1 MTIFDPINRVV
12 ILKNFTMIDLSTT
25 FMGLPLRNPI
35 IAGSSGL
42 MNNLEYLKQLDSAGI
57 GAVVLKSIFEEQ
69 ISIESEHFLESD
81 SRKVQ
86 EWKAILQEI
95 EQQRGYY
102 YDEALTYIRQFA
114 KEHTLDRY
122 LTLISEA
129 KKRLSVPVIASIHC
143 VSQYHWS
150 YFAKRIEEAGADAL
164 ELNVYV
170 LPSDAGR
177 TGSENEQVYFDV
189 VEQVKNRIS
198 IPVSLKI
205 GYYFSS
211 LVQIVT
217 KLSQT
222 GISALTLFN
231 RPYHPDIDIEQLKLS
246 SKYIFSNEDEYIE
259 TLRWVAILSGRVQCD
274 IAASTG
280 IHDYTAVAKQLL
292 AGASAVQIASALY
305 AGGPKIVHPLLKDLE
320 EWMRRHDFRTIDRFK
335 GLLSQDK
342 MENPAAFERVQFMK
356 YYSKVEEG

>member
-1 MTIFDPINRVV
+1 
-12 ILKNFTMIDLSTT
+12 MIDLSIS

-42 MNNLEYLKQLDSAGI
+42 MNNLDYLKSLDNAGV

-69 ISIESEHFLESD
+69 IRIETEHFLDSD
-81 SRKVQ
+81 NSKAQ
-86 EWKAILQEI
+86 EWKSILKEI
-95 EQQRGYY
+95 EERGDYY

-122 LTLISEA
+122 LKLISDA
-129 KKRLSVPVIASIHC
+129 KKQLSVPVIASIHC

-170 LPSDAGR
+170 LPSDINR
-177 TGSENEQVYFDV
+177 TSEENENVYFDI
-189 VEQVKNRIS
+189 VEQVLKGIS

-211 LVQIVT
+211 LVQTVA

-231 RPYHPDIDIEQLKLS
+231 RPYHPDIDINQLKLS
-246 SKYIFSNEDEYIE
+246 SSHIYSNAEEYIQV
-259 TLRWVAILSGRVQCD
+259 LRWVAILSGRISCE

-280 IHDYTAVAKQLL
+280 IHDYPAVVKQLL

-305 AGGPKIVHPLLKDLE
+305 AEGPQVIDKLLNGLKD
-320 EWMRRHDFRTIDRFK
+320 WMQQHDFQTINQFK
-335 GLLSQDK
+335 GMFRQDK
-342 MENPAAFERVQFMK
+342 IENPAAFERVQFMK
-356 YYSKVEEG
+356 LYSKVMEG

>member
-1 MTIFDPINRVV
+1 MLQNIFI
-12 ILKNFTMIDLSTT
+12 TMNDFSTT

-42 MNNLEYLKQLDSAGI
+42 MNNLDYLKQLDNAGV

-69 ISIESEHFLESD
+69 IRIESEHFLDSD
-81 SRKVQ
+81 NSKAK
-86 EWKAILQEI
+86 EWKSILQGI
-95 EQQRGYY
+95 EQQGDYY
-102 YDEALTYIRQFA
+102 YDEAMTYINQFA

-122 LTLISEA
+122 LSFISEA
-129 KKRLSVPVIASIHC
+129 KKCLSVPVIASIHC

-150 YFAKRIEEAGADAL
+150 YFAKLIEEAGADAL

-177 TGSENEQVYFDV
+177 TSAENEQVYFDV
-189 VEQVKNRIS
+189 IEQVMKGIS

-211 LVQIVT
+211 LVQTVT

-246 SKYIFSNEDEYIE
+246 SNHIYSSPDEYIQ

-280 IHDYTAVAKQLL
+280 IHDYTSVVKQLL
-292 AGASAVQIASALY
+292 AGASAIQIASALY
-305 AGGPKIVHPLLKDLE
+305 AGGPQAIGQLLSGMG
-320 EWMRRHDFRTIDRFK
+320 EWMQRHNFQTIKQFK
-335 GLLSQDK
+335 GMFSQDK
-342 MENPAAFERVQFMK
+342 IENPAALERVQFMK
-356 YYSKVEEG
+356 YFSKI

>member
-1 MTIFDPINRVV
+1 
-12 ILKNFTMIDLSTT
+12 MIDLSTT
-25 FMGLPLRNPI
+25 FMGLHLRNPI

-42 MNNLEYLKQLDSAGI
+42 MNNSDYLKQLDNAGI

-69 ISIESEHFLESD
+69 IRVESEHFLDSD
-81 SRKVQ
+81 SEKAK
-86 EWKAILQEI
+86 EWKAVLQGI
-95 EQQRGYY
+95 EQQGDYQ

-129 KKRLSVPVIASIHC
+129 KKRLSVPVIASIHS

-170 LPSDAGR
+170 LPSDIDR
-177 TGSENEQVYFDV
+177 TGQENEQVYFDV
-189 VEQVKNRIS
+189 VEQVKKRIS
-198 IPVSLKI
+198 IPVALKI

-211 LVQIVT
+211 LVQTVT

-246 SKYIFSNEDEYIE
+246 TNYLFSNEDEYIQ

-280 IHDYTAVAKQLL
+280 IHDYKAVVKQLL

-305 AGGPKIVHPLLKDLE
+305 VQRIQVVHQMLKDLE
-320 EWMRRHDFRTIDRFK
+320 EWMRRHDFQTIAQFK
-335 GLLSQDK
+335 GLFSQNK
-342 MENPAAFERVQFMK
+342 IENPAAFERVQFMR
-356 YYSKVEEG
+356 YFSKVGEE

>member
-1 MTIFDPINRVV
+1 MVDF
-12 ILKNFTMIDLSTT
+12 STT

-42 MNNLEYLKQLDSAGI
+42 MNNMDYLKRLDDAGI

-69 ISIESEHFLESD
+69 IRVESDHFLKSD
-81 SRKVQ
+81 NSKAK
-86 EWKAILQEI
+86 EWNTILQEI
-95 EQQRGYY
+95 EQQNDYY
-102 YDEALTYIRQFA
+102 YDEALTYINQFA

-122 LTLISEA
+122 LSFITDA
-129 KKRLSVPVIASIHC
+129 KKQLSVPVIASIHS

-150 YFAKRIEEAGADAL
+150 YFAKLIEEAGADAL
-164 ELNVYV
+164 ELNVFV
-170 LPSDAGR
+170 LPSDVDR
-177 TGSENEQVYFDV
+177 TSAENEQVYFDI
-189 VEQVKNRIS
+189 VEQVMKVVS

-211 LVQIVT
+211 LVQTVN

-246 SKYIFSNEDEYIE
+246 AGHIYSNPEEYIQ
-259 TLRWVAILSGRVQCD
+259 TLRWVAILSGRLQCE

-280 IHDYTAVAKQLL
+280 IHEYKAVVKQLL
-292 AGASAVQIASALY
+292 AGASVVQIASALY
-305 AGGPKIVHPLLKDLE
+305 TEGPQVIGQLLEGLGT
-320 EWMRRHDFRTIDRFK
+320 WMQRRDFQIIKQFK
-335 GLLSQDK
+335 GIFSQDK
-342 MENPAAFERVQFMK
+342 IENPAAFERVQFMK
-356 YYSKVEEG
+356 LFSKV

>member
-1 MTIFDPINRVV
+1 MIN
-12 ILKNFTMIDLSTT
+12 LSTT

-42 MNNLEYLKQLDSAGI
+42 MNNLDYLKQLDDAGI

-69 ISIESEHFLESD
+69 IRVESEHFLDSD
-81 SRKVQ
+81 SDKVK
-86 EWKAILQEI
+86 EWKAILHEI
-95 EQQRGYY
+95 EQQRDYF

-129 KKRLSVPVIASIHC
+129 KKHLSVPVIASIHC

-177 TGSENEQVYFDV
+177 TGVENEQVYFDV

-211 LVQIVT
+211 LVQTVT

-231 RPYHPDIDIEQLKLS
+231 RPYHPDINIEQLKLS
-246 SKYIFSNEDEYIE
+246 TNYIYSSADEYIE

-280 IHDYTAVAKQLL
+280 IHDYEAVVKQLL
-292 AGASAVQIASALY
+292 AGASAVQIASAFY
-305 AGGPKIVHPLLKDLE
+305 TGGTKLVHQLLKELE
-320 EWMRRHDFRTIDRFK
+320 GWMQRHDFQTIAQFK
-335 GLLSQDK
+335 GLFSQDK
-342 MENPAAFERVQFMK
+342 IENPAAFERVQFMK
-356 YYSKVEEG
+356 HYSKVEEG

>member
-1 MTIFDPINRVV
+1 
-12 ILKNFTMIDLSTT
+12 MIDLSTT

-42 MNNLEYLKQLDSAGI
+42 MNNLDYLKQLDNAGI

-69 ISIESEHFLESD
+69 IRVESEHFLESD
-81 SRKVQ
+81 NEKAK
-86 EWKAILQEI
+86 EWKAILQGI
-95 EQQRGYY
+95 EQQGDYH
-102 YDEALTYIRQFA
+102 YDEAMTYIRQFA

-129 KKRLSVPVIASIHC
+129 KKRLSVPIIASIHS

-170 LPSDAGR
+170 LPSDIDR
-177 TGSENEQVYFDV
+177 TGQENEQVYFDV
-189 VEQVKNRIS
+189 IEQVKKRIS
-198 IPVSLKI
+198 IPVALKI

-211 LVQIVT
+211 LVQTVT

-246 SKYIFSNEDEYIE
+246 SNYIFSNEDEYME

-274 IAASTG
+274 IVASTG
-280 IHDYTAVAKQLL
+280 IHNYKAVVKQLL

-305 AGGPKIVHPLLKDLE
+305 VQRIQVVHQMLKDLE
-320 EWMRRHDFRTIDRFK
+320 EWMRRHDFQTIGQFK
-335 GLLSQDK
+335 GLFSQDK
-342 MENPAAFERVQFMK
+342 IENPAALERVQFMK
-356 YYSKVEEG
+356 YFSKVGEE

>member
-1 MTIFDPINRVV
+1 MKDF
-12 ILKNFTMIDLSTT
+12 STT
-25 FMGLPLRNPI
+25 FMGLSLRNPI

-42 MNNLEYLKQLDSAGI
+42 MNNLDYLKQLDNSGV

-69 ISIESEHFLESD
+69 IRIESEHFLDSD
-81 SRKVQ
+81 SAKAK
-86 EWKAILQEI
+86 EWKSILLDI
-95 EQQRGYY
+95 EQQNDYY

-129 KKRLSVPVIASIHC
+129 KKSLSVPVIASINC

-170 LPSDAGR
+170 LPSDIGR
-177 TGSENEQVYFDV
+177 SSAENEQVYFDI
-189 VEQVKNRIS
+189 VEQVMKGIS

-211 LVQIVT
+211 LVQTVT

-246 SKYIFSNEDEYIE
+246 SNHIYSNPDEYIQ

-280 IHDYTAVAKQLL
+280 IHDYTSVVKQLL

-305 AGGPKIVHPLLKDLE
+305 AGGPEAISQLLNGTG
-320 EWMRRHDFRTIDRFK
+320 EWMQRHNFQTIDQFK
-335 GLLSQDK
+335 GMFRQDK
-342 MENPAAFERVQFMK
+342 IENPAALERVQFMRFF
-356 YYSKVEEG
+356 SKI

>member
-1 MTIFDPINRVV
+1 MKDF
-12 ILKNFTMIDLSTT
+12 STT
-25 FMGLPLRNPI
+25 FMGLSLRNPI

-42 MNNLEYLKQLDSAGI
+42 MNNLDYLKQLDNAGV

-69 ISIESEHFLESD
+69 IRIESENFLDSD
-81 SRKVQ
+81 SSKVK
-86 EWKAILQEI
+86 EWKSILQGI
-95 EQQRGYY
+95 EQQNDYY

-129 KKRLSVPVIASIHC
+129 KKSLSVPVIASIHS

-150 YFAKRIEEAGADAL
+150 YFAKRIEDAGADAL

-170 LPSDAGR
+170 LPSDVGR
-177 TGSENEQVYFDV
+177 TSAENEQVYFDI
-189 VEQVKNRIS
+189 VEQVMKGIS

-211 LVQIVT
+211 LVQTVT

-231 RPYHPDIDIEQLKLS
+231 RPYHPDIDIEQLKMS
-246 SKYIFSNEDEYIE
+246 SNHIYSAPEEYIQ

-280 IHDYTAVAKQLL
+280 IHDYTSVVKQLL

-305 AGGPKIVHPLLKDLE
+305 AHGPQVIGQLLSGME
-320 EWMRRHDFRTIDRFK
+320 EWMQRHNFQTIKQFK
-335 GLLSQDK
+335 GIFSQDK
-342 MENPAAFERVQFMK
+342 VENPAAFERVQFMRF
-356 YYSKVEEG
+356 YSKI

>member
-1 MTIFDPINRVV
+1 MKDF
-12 ILKNFTMIDLSTT
+12 STT
-25 FMGLPLRNPI
+25 FMGLSLRNPI

-42 MNNLEYLKQLDSAGI
+42 MNNLDYLKQLDNSGV

-69 ISIESEHFLESD
+69 IRIESEHFLDSD
-81 SRKVQ
+81 SAKAK
-86 EWKAILQEI
+86 EWKSILLDI
-95 EQQRGYY
+95 EQQNDYY

-129 KKRLSVPVIASIHC
+129 KKSLSVPVIASIHC

-170 LPSDAGR
+170 LPSDIGR
-177 TGSENEQVYFDV
+177 SSAENEQVYFDI
-189 VEQVKNRIS
+189 VEQVMKGIS

-211 LVQIVT
+211 LVQTVT

-246 SKYIFSNEDEYIE
+246 SNHIYSNPDEYIQ

-280 IHDYTAVAKQLL
+280 IHDYTSVVKQLL

-305 AGGPKIVHPLLKDLE
+305 AGGPEAISQLLNGTG
-320 EWMRRHDFRTIDRFK
+320 EWMQRHNFQTIDQFK
-335 GLLSQDK
+335 GMFRQDK
-342 MENPAAFERVQFMK
+342 IENPAALERVQFMRFF
-356 YYSKVEEG
+356 SKI

>member
-1 MTIFDPINRVV
+1 MITFDKNKLY
-12 ILKNFTMIDLSTT
+12 LKVFFMIDLSTS
-25 FMGLPLRNPI
+25 FMGLPLRNPVV
-35 IAGSSGL
+35 AGSSGL
-42 MNNLEYLKQLDSAGI
+42 MNHLDYLKQLDNAGI

-69 ISIESEHFLESD
+69 IRLESEHFLDSD
-81 SRKVQ
+81 SSKVK

-95 EQQRGYY
+95 EQQRDYC

-114 KEHTLDRY
+114 KEHTLDKY

-129 KKRLSVPVIASIHC
+129 KKCLSVPVIASIHC
-143 VSQYHWS
+143 VSQYHWG

-177 TGSENEQVYFDV
+177 TGAENEQVYFDV
-189 VEQVKNRIS
+189 VEQVKKWIS

-205 GYYFSS
+205 GYYFSG
-211 LVQIVT
+211 LMQTIT
-217 KLSQT
+217 RLSQT

-231 RPYHPDIDIEQLKLS
+231 RPYHPDIDIEQMKIS
-246 SKYIFSNEDEYIE
+246 ANYIYSNPEEYIK
-259 TLRWVAILSGRVQCD
+259 TLRWVAILSGRIQCE

-280 IHDYTAVAKQLL
+280 IHDYKAVVKQLL
-292 AGASAVQIASALY
+292 AGASVVQIASALY
-305 AGGPKIVHPLLKDLE
+305 NNGPQVINQLLNGLE
-320 EWMRRHDFRTIDRFK
+320 NWMQRHDFQTIAQFK

-356 YYSKVEEG
+356 HYSKVGEE

>member
-1 MTIFDPINRVV
+1 
-12 ILKNFTMIDLSTT
+12 MIDLSTT

-42 MNNLEYLKQLDSAGI
+42 MNNLDYLKQLDSAGI

-69 ISIESEHFLESD
+69 IRVESEHFLDSD
-81 SRKVQ
+81 SDKVK
-86 EWKAILQEI
+86 EWKAVLQEI
-95 EQQRGYY
+95 EQQQDYQ
-102 YDEALTYIRQFA
+102 YDEAMTYIRQFA

-129 KKRLSVPVIASIHC
+129 KKRLSVPVIASIHS

-164 ELNVYV
+164 ELNAYV

-177 TGSENEQVYFDV
+177 TGVENEQVYFDI
-189 VEQVKNRIS
+189 VEQVKKRIS

-211 LVQIVT
+211 LVQTIT

-222 GISALTLFN
+222 GIAALTLFN

-246 SKYIFSNEDEYIE
+246 TNYIFSSEDEYIE
-259 TLRWVAILSGRVQCD
+259 TLRWVAILSGRIQCD

-280 IHDYTAVAKQLL
+280 IHDYKAVVKQLL

-305 AGGPKIVHPLLKDLE
+305 NGGTKIVHPLLKDME
-320 EWMRRHDFRTIDRFK
+320 EWMRRHNFQTIAQFK
-335 GLLSQDK
+335 GLFSLDK
-342 MENPAAFERVQFMK
+342 IENPAAFERVQFMK
-356 YYSKVEEG
+356 YFSKVGEE